1 MKKHLFT
8 ILSLA
13 TLSVSL
19 KAQEDKSKLIPC
31 NTYNAMEEGFK
42 QNPQLKA
49 QYEAQS
55 AQFELEYQR
64 ALTEFSNK
72 RTAATVYT
80 VPVVFHIMGSQTI
93 SDQVFINA
101 VDQLNKDYSK
111 TGSDV
116 SSIDATFSPLYV
128 DAEVRFVLAKRDPN
142 GNCTNGIIRH
152 NSESIYWD
160 QMNPNYKFSGTGT
173 NRWPVNKYLNVYVVN
188 CISNSMSGVTCPTTG
203 GSYVGGYTYLPG
215 GTPYTSNG
223 NMGDAIVY
231 KASLLGQADILD
243 VRSLSHE
250 IGHWL
255 NLSHTFGSTNN
266 PGVNC
271 GDDNVSDTPITKGNF
286 STCPNS
292 NGTNTC
298 DASGNQNVENI
309 MDYSSCPK
317 MFTQGQVTR
326 LRTAIQSSIGG
337 RNNLWS
343 ASNLTA
349 TGISGS
355 YTCAPVANFTS
366 NKVGVCEGSTINFTS
381 QSFVG
386 SSAGSYTWTFQ
397 GGTPATSNAT
407 AQTVTYPTAGTYS
420 VSLTASNAS
429 GSNTINKTG
438 YVTVYNGTSGISAPN
453 IHDMETTGVPSNINV
468 VNGNA
473 GSIGWTQNT
482 NTGANST
489 AKSMFLNNASTGNTL
504 GHIDWFETP
513 FYNFSSTTNITL
525 SYYYAYAKKNAAQAD
540 SFKVQYSLD
549 CGGTWSNILGVPTTA
564 AMSSASGGTTTA
576 AFTPSAAQ
584 WKQVNIVSALL
595 ASLNNKPSVKF
606 RFYFRNDV
614 ALTSAN
620 NIYIDQINISGSVGL
635 NELENEIGLSIYPNP
650 TNSSSVLEFNAHQN
664 DKIKVNVVDML
675 GKVLEEN
682 NSLDA
687 SSGKIIYTVN
697 KSGNLA
703 QGIYLVN
710 IELNGKRLSKKLIV
724 E

>member
-8 ILSLA
+8 FLSLA
-13 TLSVSL
+13 TLIVSV
-19 KAQEDKSKLIPC
+19 KAQNNSKFIPC
-31 NTYNAMEEGFK
+31 STYDAMEEGFK
-42 QNPQLKA
+42 NNPQLKS
-49 QYEAQS
+49 QYDAQS
-55 AQFELEYQR
+55 AQFEQEYQR

-80 VPVVFHIMGSQTI
+80 VPVVFHIMGAQNI
-93 SDQVFINA
+93 SDQVFIDA
-101 VDQLNKDYSK
+101 VAQLNKDYSK
-111 TGSDV
+111 TGPDV
-116 SSIDATFSPLYV
+116 ASIDPTFSPLYV
-128 DAEVRFVLAKRDPN
+128 DAEVRFVLAKRDPV

-152 NSESIYWD
+152 PNESMYWD
-160 QMNPNYKFSGTGT
+160 QISPNYKYSGTGT

-188 CISNSMSGVTCPTTG
+188 CISNSMSGVTCPTSG
-203 GSYVGGYTYLPG
+203 GSFVGGYTYLPG

-231 KASLLGQADILD
+231 RASLLGQSDILD

-255 NLSHTFGSTNN
+255 NLKHTFGDTNN

-271 GDDNVSDTPITKGNF
+271 GDDQVTDTPDTKGNF
-286 STCPNS
+286 STCPS
-292 NGTNTC
+292 STGTNSC
-298 DASGNQNVENI
+298 DASTNQNVENI

-326 LRTAIQSSIGG
+326 LRTALQSSVGG

-343 ASNLTA
+343 AANLTA
-349 TGISGS
+349 TGISAS

-366 NKVGVCEGSTINFTS
+366 NKVNVCTGSTINFTS

-386 SSAGSYTWTFQ
+386 SSAGTYTWTFQ

-407 AQTVTYPTAGTYS
+407 AQTVSYPAPGTYS

-429 GSNTINKTG
+429 GSNTINKIA
-438 YVTVYNGTSGISAPN
+438 YITVVNGTGGISAPN
-453 IHDMETTGVPSNINV
+453 IHDIETTGVPADINV
-468 VNGNA
+468 INGNA
-473 GSIGWTQNT
+473 GSVAWTQNT
-482 NTGANST
+482 ATGANST
-489 AKSMFLNNASTGNTL
+489 TKSMFLSNASTSNTL
-504 GHIDWFETP
+504 GHIDYFETP
-513 FYNFSSTTNITL
+513 IYNFSSTTNISL

-564 AMSSASGGTTTA
+564 AMASASGGTTTA

-584 WKQVNIVSALL
+584 WKQVNISSALL
-595 ASLNNKPSVKF
+595 STLNNKPSVKF

-620 NIYIDQINISGSVGL
+620 NIYIDQINISGTVGL

-650 TNSSSVLEFNAHQN
+650 TNSSSTLEFNAKQN
-664 DKIKVNVVDML
+664 DKVKVSVIDML

-682 NSLDA
+682 NNLDA
-687 SSGKIIYTVN
+687 SSGKVIYTIN
-697 KSGNLA
+697 KSEKLA
-703 QGIYLVN
+703 QGVYLVN